1 MKTKKEGLYMS
12 KKEKNYASDDFK
24 EKVIIVF
31 MIALFLILNNIGFFL
46 VFYQDLKLT
55 FKDSIFFIGYLDF
68 SLLIVFLLEGIK
80 KISKKIF
87 IVKYFFYFILICLFF
102 TLFILAL
109 RKNLI

>member
-1 MKTKKEGLYMS
+1 MS

-24 EKVIIVF
+24 EKVITVF
-31 MIALFLILNNIGFFL
+31 VTALFLILNNIGFFL

-55 FKDSIFFIGYLDF
+55 FKDSMFFIGYLDF

-87 IVKYFFYFILICLFF
+87 IVKYFLLNISFILFLYAYSLLF
-102 TLFILAL
+102 LS
-109 RKNLI
+109 